1 VLLRTKR
8 KTRPVPGTAPQKYPK
23 ERWKRKRKDARASAI
38 THHGDPDRTFYYIVI
53 VMNSSLLYAVL
64 PAVKVGGESFTSAE
78 YDFFYLSDFNQFYS
92 NASSYSVR
100 SSTPR
105 NL

>member
-1 VLLRTKR
+1 
-8 KTRPVPGTAPQKYPK
+8 
-23 ERWKRKRKDARASAI
+23 
-38 THHGDPDRTFYYIVI
+38 
-53 VMNSSLLYAVL
+53 MNSSLLYAVL